1 MNLIINIYH
10 VDEITLKI
18 EIELNDFISG
28 YEQ

>member
-1 MNLIINIYH
+1 MELTIYIFH
-10 VDEITLKI
+10 VSESTLKI